1 MPLQTNL
8 LALNAAIEAA
18 RTGEHGR
25 GFSVV
30 ADEVRALS
38 LRTNNATSQIQKS
51 VNYILSSLTNVAERM
66 KVGSDESQKCV
77 SDVKG
82 VSKKIDKILSLIN
95 QISHLS
101 HQISTAAEQ
110 QAMVAKEI
118 NINSYQIFDASKVNL
133 REINTITETISEMTQ
148 NSAQLVDL
156 SKAFK

>member
-1 MPLQTNL
+1 MT
-8 LALNAAIEAA
+8 
-18 RTGEHGR
+18 
-25 GFSVV
+25 
-30 ADEVRALS
+30 DECS
-38 LRTNNATSQIQKS
+38 FNCHPFSQIEHKQ
-51 VNYILSSLTNVAERM
+51 IEQIFNVAERM

>member
-1 MPLQTNL
+1 
-8 LALNAAIEAA
+8 
-18 RTGEHGR
+18 
-25 GFSVV
+25 
-30 ADEVRALS
+30 
-38 LRTNNATSQIQKS
+38 
-51 VNYILSSLTNVAERM
+51 M

-118 NINSYQIFDASKVNL
+118 NINSYQILDASKVNL